1 MVDSVQPWWAL
12 ITRTLVNKLPRLLV
26 RIANRPTIRVLCLL
40 IHHKL
45 ALAILQLR
53 QLAVLIGNVDVVL
66 HVLVL
71 KQELTLGVQ
80 VRL

>member
-1 MVDSVQPWWAL
+1 
-12 ITRTLVNKLPRLLV
+12 
-26 RIANRPTIRVLCLL
+26 
-40 IHHKL
+40 L